1 MLKKHSFKC
10 PQCRQPFTAT
20 REDARYCSCRCRVA
34 AHRRA
39 PPGTVW
45 ARVPIAVAEEL
56 AQRPV
61 NDQTG
66 HGQRPKRFA
75 AIVEYSTKEA
85 NTVVSLRIERFP
97 LRISRTVRQSS
108 RRAAHSL
115 PNLPGRRAAQNG
127 AMPPKPPR
135 LFTPSLPDEYARLT
149 PESRTLEEADR
160 AVWETWVKAGD
171 VRELT

>member
-1 MLKKHSFKC
+1 
-10 PQCRQPFTAT
+10 
-20 REDARYCSCRCRVA
+20 
-34 AHRRA
+34 
-39 PPGTVW
+39 
-45 ARVPIAVAEEL
+45 VPIAVAEEL

-85 NTVVSLRIERFP
+85 NTRREPPDRT
-97 LRISRTVRQSS
+97 ISPADKQDRS
-108 RRAAHSL
+108 AEL
-115 PNLPGRRAAQNG
+115 G

-135 LFTPSLPDEYARLT
+135 LFTPSLPHEYARLT

-160 AVWETWVKAGD
+160 AVWETWVKAGGD
-171 VRELT
+171 LREFT